1 MGVRVAMTSE
11 AGRNVTMTR
20 AEALA
25 YNKGVEA
32 VLAIARRSAAA
43 IAGTSHRRVHE
54 DFAVAALAELAEA
67 ARALII
73 PVSSVGGGETNDV
86 SKARG

>member
-1 MGVRVAMTSE
+1 MGIE
-11 AGRNVTMTR
+11 AGRDGNMTR

-32 VLAIARRSAAA
+32 VLAISRRSATA
-43 IAGTSHRRVHE
+43 IAGTSRRRVHE

-67 ARALII
+67 ARTLLIAV
-73 PVSSVGGGETNDV
+73 PDANGTG
-86 SKARG
+86 